1 MMGIPNISTGIDGF
15 IYDWV
20 IFSIHGFL
28 KFYLMYK
35 HYSYY
40 PFLFSVQM
48 DTTQIDETSLSESPS
63 WPRVS
68 LQIKKIF
75 FSWSLECQDDGD
87 AGNPDRSFFHVSAQE
102 PSRLGR
108 CFPLPVPFSSWA
120 TASNCSNCHFWGPFR
135 WVRAQGDPDMWAPL
149 VVETLEQPI
158 KISSKSNQ
166 HGNKGREMHGCSLI
180 CS

>member
-1 MMGIPNISTGIDGF
+1 MTGF
-15 IYDWV
+15 FFHSW
-20 IFSIHGFL
+20 FL

-48 DTTQIDETSLSESPS
+48 DTTQIDETSLS
-63 WPRVS
+63 
-68 LQIKKIF
+68 LQLFSGPTLKNHF
-75 FSWSLECQDDGD
+75 FSWYLESQDDGD

-102 PSRLGR
+102 PSRLDR

-135 WVRAQGDPDMWAPL
+135 WVRAQGDPDMWTPL
-149 VVETLEQPI
+149 VVETLELPI
-158 KISSKSNQ
+158 QISSKSNQ

-180 CS
+180 CT

>member
-1 MMGIPNISTGIDGF
+1 MFGKQPHHSQ
-15 IYDWV
+15 
-20 IFSIHGFL
+20 IFCNVVYACS
-28 KFYLMYK
+28 K
-35 HYSYY
+35 
-40 PFLFSVQM
+40 M